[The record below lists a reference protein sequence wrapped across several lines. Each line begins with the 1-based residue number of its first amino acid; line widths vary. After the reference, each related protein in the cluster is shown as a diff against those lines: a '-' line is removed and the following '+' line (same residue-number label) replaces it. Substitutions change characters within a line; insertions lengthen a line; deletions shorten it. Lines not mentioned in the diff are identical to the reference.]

1 MFLNSFIDFFIFSH
15 TQDTMAAVLNGNKP
29 ELLIEAFRNLAIKS
43 QNLFSEKHG
52 VIEELK

>member
-1 MFLNSFIDFFIFSH
+1 
-15 TQDTMAAVLNGNKP
+15 MAAVLNGNKP